1 MIKFI
6 ILIST
11 LFSSEAEE
19 QIKEMSYS
27 LTTLPMNK
35 KGVKMIEDKISI
47 RAKTIKP
54 SSTLAINKKATE
66 LAASGEKI
74 INLSV
79 GEPDF
84 DTPDFIKN
92 SAIESIKEG
101 FTKYTD
107 SSGILQLRQAI
118 CNKFSRDNKLYY
130 EPEQIVVSCEAKHSL
145 FNVLLAI
152 CDTGDEIIIPAPYW
166 VSYPE
171 MVKIAGGIPVVCN
184 CQDNFKIDI
193 SHLKSIIT
201 KKTKAIVLNS
211 PSNPTGIVYSKEE
224 LEVIAEIACK
234 NSIIVISDEV
244 YEKLV
249 YGNARHISIASLND
263 EIKQMTVVV
272 NGVSKTYAMTGW
284 RIGYLAAAL
293 PITKA
298 VANIQSQTTS
308 NPTSFAQK
316 AALSAIS
323 SDQNEVEKMV
333 REFEKRRD
341 YIIENIS
348 PLVTYCRPEGAF
360 YVFMKIGN
368 MKSSELAQ
376 RLLEEKKI
384 ATVPG
389 DDFGAEGFIRISF
402 ATKMENIIQAIDRIN
417 HFAEENK

>member
-1 MIKFI
+1 
-6 ILIST
+6 
-11 LFSSEAEE
+11 
-19 QIKEMSYS
+19 
-27 LTTLPMNK
+27 
-35 KGVKMIEDKISI
+35 
-47 RAKTIKP
+47 
-54 SSTLAINKKATE
+54 
-66 LAASGEKI
+66 
-74 INLSV
+74 
-79 GEPDF
+79 
-84 DTPDFIKN
+84 
-92 SAIESIKEG
+92 
-101 FTKYTD
+101 
-107 SSGILQLRQAI
+107 
-118 CNKFSRDNKLYY
+118 
-130 EPEQIVVSCEAKHSL
+130 
-145 FNVLLAI
+145 
-152 CDTGDEIIIPAPYW
+152 
-166 VSYPE
+166 

-184 CQDNFKIDI
+184 CQDNFKVDI
-193 SHLKSIIT
+193 SHLKSLIT

-249 YGNARHISIASLND
+249 YGNVRHISIASLND
-263 EIKQMTVVV
+263 EIKQITVVV

>member
-35 KGVKMIEDKISI
+35 KGIKMIEDKISI

-152 CDTGDEIIIPAPYW
+152 CDTGDEIIIPAPY
-166 VSYPE
+166 
-171 MVKIAGGIPVVCN
+171 
-184 CQDNFKIDI
+184 
-193 SHLKSIIT
+193 
-201 KKTKAIVLNS
+201 
-211 PSNPTGIVYSKEE
+211 
-224 LEVIAEIACK
+224 
-234 NSIIVISDEV
+234 
-244 YEKLV
+244 
-249 YGNARHISIASLND
+249 
-263 EIKQMTVVV
+263 
-272 NGVSKTYAMTGW
+272 
-284 RIGYLAAAL
+284 
-293 PITKA
+293 
-298 VANIQSQTTS
+298 
-308 NPTSFAQK
+308 
-316 AALSAIS
+316 
-323 SDQNEVEKMV
+323 
-333 REFEKRRD
+333 
-341 YIIENIS
+341 
-348 PLVTYCRPEGAF
+348 
-360 YVFMKIGN
+360 
-368 MKSSELAQ
+368 
-376 RLLEEKKI
+376 
-384 ATVPG
+384 
-389 DDFGAEGFIRISF
+389 
-402 ATKMENIIQAIDRIN
+402 
-417 HFAEENK
+417 